1 MAEEMVITLT
11 DHKGI
16 SVDGREVDH
25 GQWIVNCDGV
35 HVGYL
40 PKTDNAWMS
49 CIVSIDAATQAELMK
64 AIERK
69 LPGKVEGLAVPPPR
83 EEILDGDDDE

>member
-1 MAEEMVITLT
+1 MAEEMVITLS

-16 SVDGREVDH
+16 SVDGHEVDH
-25 GQWIVNCDGV
+25 GQWIVNCDGI

-40 PKTDNAWMS
+40 PKTDKAWMS
-49 CIVSIDAATQAELMK
+49 CIVSMDEATQAELMR

-69 LPGKVEGLAVPPPR
+69 LPGRVEGVVVPPPR

>member
-1 MAEEMVITLT
+1 MANEMVITLS
-11 DHKGI
+11 DHKGV
-16 SVDGREVDH
+16 SVDGSEVDH
-25 GQWIVNCDGV
+25 GQYIVNCDGV

-40 PKTDNAWMS
+40 PKTENAWMS
-49 CIVSIDAATQAELMK
+49 CIVSMDDATQAELMK

-69 LPGKVEGLAVPPPR
+69 LKGKVKGLAVPPPR